1 MSDPATTATTAAPN
15 PFDEPYGAG
24 KSEYERYLR
33 TSELLALQKPP
44 AARTHP
50 DELFFQTV
58 HQAEELW
65 MKCMLHDLGQ
75 ALVALAADAHAEA
88 RRALDRVA
96 DAGRLLE
103 AQLRLFERMVPAAY
117 LAIRRGLGHGSGMDS
132 PGFVRLN
139 EVAPAVWA
147 GFEAALGRAGV
158 ELLALY
164 AEPSA
169 HAGLLAVAEGLADVD
184 AQLQRFKRE
193 HIMVCRRIIGLGTA
207 SLRGNPMELLERS
220 AQLTWFPLL
229 WAVRDRLFVDFK
241 AGPPLR

>member
-1 MSDPATTATTAAPN
+1 MD
-15 PFDEPYGAG
+15 FDAPYGDG
-24 KSEYERYLR
+24 TTEYERYLK
-33 TSELLALQKPP
+33 TPELLALQKPP
-44 AARTHP
+44 EARSHP

-65 MKCMLHDLGQ
+65 MKCMIHDLGQ
-75 ALVALAADAHAEA
+75 AVAALDRDEHVEA

-103 AQLRLFERMVPAAY
+103 TQLRLFEHMVPAAY

-139 EVAPAVWA
+139 ALAPVVWA
-147 GFEAALGRAGV
+147 RFEAACARAAV

-169 HAGLLAVAEGLADVD
+169 HPGLSAVAEGLLDCD
-184 AQLQRFKRE
+184 AAMQRMKRE
-193 HIMVCRRIIGLGTA
+193 HILVVRRILGIGTA
-207 SLRGNPMELLERS
+207 SLRGNPMEMLERS
-220 AQLTWFPLL
+220 AQLTWFPML
-229 WAVRDRLFVDFK
+229 WAVRDRLFTDFK
-241 AGPPLR
+241 IGPLAP